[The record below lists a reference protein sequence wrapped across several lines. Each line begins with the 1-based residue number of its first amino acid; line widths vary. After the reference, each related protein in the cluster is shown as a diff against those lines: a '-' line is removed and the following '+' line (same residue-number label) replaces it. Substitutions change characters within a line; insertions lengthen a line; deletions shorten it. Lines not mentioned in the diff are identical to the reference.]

1 MFKVLLLLSQ
11 TSFGYSPRAAV
22 ELGGAGLC
30 GRGFP
35 EEAGRGAGLA
45 PRLEGEALMT
55 QSAVSAL

>member
-1 MFKVLLLLSQ
+1 MFKVLLLSDV
-11 TSFGYSPRAAV
+11 FRVWPRAAV

-45 PRLEGEALMT
+45 RRLEGEALRT
-55 QSAVSAL
+55 QSAVAAL